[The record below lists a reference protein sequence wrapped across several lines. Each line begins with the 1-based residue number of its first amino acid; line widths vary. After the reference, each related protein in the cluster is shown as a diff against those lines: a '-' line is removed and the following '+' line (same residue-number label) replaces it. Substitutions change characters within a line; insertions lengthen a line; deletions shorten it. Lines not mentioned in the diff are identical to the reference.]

1 MRGSTEVEHPDL
13 FALADLLALLDGH
26 LARPLGTKTE
36 RSSLFDGTI
45 YDKPRR
51 ECDKEIIRRV
61 EELAKKK
68 GWKMS
73 EVGLA
78 WIDGKVDSPIV
89 GCSSVSRK
97 AQSILPRSTT
107 DGLGCIT
114 RLSGSNQPS
123 SGARRSLKTKLI
135 ISRSRE

>member
-1 MRGSTEVEHPDL
+1 M
-13 FALADLLALLDGH
+13 FAYCNYKGLGILGFSPLMDGH

-73 EVGLA
+73 QVALA
-78 WIDGKVDSPIV
+78 WSASKVSSPIV
-89 GCSSVSRK
+89 GMNSV
-97 AQSILPRSTT
+97 
-107 DGLGCIT
+107 C
-114 RLSGSNQPS
+114 
-123 SGARRSLKTKLI
+123 GARELI
-135 ISRSRE
+135 GC

>member
-1 MRGSTEVEHPDL
+1 M
-13 FALADLLALLDGH
+13 FAYCNYKGLGILGFSPLMDGH

-68 GWKMS
+68 GVSMAQIS
-73 EVGLA
+73 LA
-78 WIDGKVDSPIV
+78 WCMEKTTAPII
-89 GCSSVSRK
+89 GTTSLSNLEDILGRWYLLR
-97 AQSILPRSTT
+97 SIEVLLAHYI
-107 DGLGCIT
+107 LGQV
-114 RLSGSNQPS
+114 LWM
-123 SGARRSLKTKLI
+123 
-135 ISRSRE
+135 